1 MVVNKLHHLLEE
13 ESCWILAGNRPAAPT
28 LLQYWK
34 LLSWHSCSFRKLLSC
49 HSCSFWKLLSSHSCS
64 YSFSLSLSCLLRS
77 SELLPAFPKNPFI
90 FNSLTNN
97 FYRERTEHNCS
108 ISSLCIDPFI
118 SCQVFC
124 AVFWE
129 CCSAIKEFK
138 QIHESSFV
146 IVEKVKV
153 LDKEIFHCQVC
164 SFFWFDSI
172 CNLETFPVDSLFCPK
187 LSVLA
192 PWDHPSNDSRA
203 ERN

>member
-1 MVVNKLHHLLEE
+1 M
-13 ESCWILAGNRPAAPT
+13 LAIAL
-28 LLQYWK
+28 LLQLCFK
-34 LLSWHSCSFRKLLSC
+34 IENCSLTTAALFDN
-49 HSCSFWKLLSSHSCS
+49 CS
-64 YSFSLSLSCLLRS
+64 YSYSFSLSLSLSCLLRS
-77 SELLPAFPKNPFI
+77 SELLPAFSKNPFI

-118 SCQVFC
+118 ACQVIC
-124 AVFWE
+124 VVFGE
-129 CCSAIKEFK
+129 CCSASKEFK
-138 QIHESSFV
+138 QIHKTSAV

-153 LDKEIFHCQVC
+153 LDIEIFHCQVC
-164 SFFWFDSI
+164 SFSWFDTI
-172 CNLETFPVDSLFCPK
+172 RNLETFPVDSLFCPK

>member
-1 MVVNKLHHLLEE
+1 MSLFASVIVFQTVVGRRVILNPCWQSSCCSNFASILKTALLTQLLF
-13 ESCWILAGNRPAAPT
+13 SKTAILPQLLFLKAALFT
-28 LLQYWK
+28 QLL
-34 LLSWHSCSFRKLLSC
+34 LLFL
-49 HSCSFWKLLSSHSCS
+49 
-64 YSFSLSLSCLLRS
+64 SLSLSCLLRS

-164 SFFWFDSI
+164 SFFLVWFH
-172 CNLETFPVDSLFCPK
+172 L
-187 LSVLA
+187 
-192 PWDHPSNDSRA
+192 
-203 ERN
+203 